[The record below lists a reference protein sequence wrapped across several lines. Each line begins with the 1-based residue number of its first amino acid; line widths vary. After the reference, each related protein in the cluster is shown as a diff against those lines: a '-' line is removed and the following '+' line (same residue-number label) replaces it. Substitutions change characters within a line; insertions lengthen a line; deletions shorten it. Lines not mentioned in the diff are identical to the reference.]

1 MFRVRIKESVN
12 IPVTGLPFPAVE
24 LKNSATT
31 VGIDRCQLK
40 GDMLELGPV
49 ELSDHDVTY
58 TLTASNCFNS
68 ITASFTIDVLTPP
81 STDSVDT
88 NVNATCN
95 EAAIMQCNGS
105 GNPQPNITWTFT
117 PIDGR
122 QHFIVTASVPTPL
135 GGIKYQSVL
144 TVSNVQVRDEGAYEC
159 LVDNGIGDAV
169 KVIYTLSLECIP
181 DPPVVNILSITDD
194 TMRYDITPPT
204 YTGGLPIRN
213 YTVYFNES
221 ERHLNATTDPV
232 EASISQLNPKTVYTF
247 SVRAHNDIESS
258 KATVVLNMTDGM
270 LLTLTESMTLMF
282 LIFIR
287 PFDYA
292 NISDLSSTCDSVT
305 FTVSTYETG
314 VSPPLNYTIIYTLS
328 GGSPDNFT
336 QESPVV
342 NQKLQEGKDY
352 TIKVIA
358 ENAYG
363 LSGASS
369 YELSLSVCGKCMVVL
384 NTDTCV
390 LHEYMFLCYS

>member
-1 MFRVRIKESVN
+1 
-12 IPVTGLPFPAVE
+12 
-24 LKNSATT
+24 
-31 VGIDRCQLK
+31 
-40 GDMLELGPV
+40 
-49 ELSDHDVTY
+49 
-58 TLTASNCFNS
+58 
-68 ITASFTIDVLTPP
+68 
-81 STDSVDT
+81 
-88 NVNATCN
+88 
-95 EAAIMQCNGS
+95 
-105 GNPQPNITWTFT
+105 
-117 PIDGR
+117 
-122 QHFIVTASVPTPL
+122 L

-204 YTGGLPIRN
+204 YTGGLPIRY
-213 YTVYFNES
+213 YTVYFNDR

-232 EASISQLNPKTVYTF
+232 EASISQLDPKTVYTF

-258 KATVVLNMTDGM
+258 NATVVSFMTDGS
-270 LLTLTESMTLMF
+270 L
-282 LIFIR
+282 
-287 PFDYA
+287 DYA

-342 NQKLQEGKDY
+342 SLKLQEGKDY